1 MIFSE
6 AMSEEL
12 IVWPEKAI
20 FFTQRLLSLSLL
32 MLIQSVVA
40 PCLMVDGT
48 LRLWLALLLA
58 LKYTVAP
65 ESWMSPRSA
74 VSWIRLI
81 TRGGERQVVSLE
93 PLFFELHK
101 ITLVAGGGR
110 ERHFMDQ

>member
-58 LKYTVAP
+58 LKYTVALDVAAIG
-65 ESWMSPRSA
+65 S
-74 VSWIRLI
+74 
-81 TRGGERQVVSLE
+81 
-93 PLFFELHK
+93 ELD
-101 ITLVAGGGR
+101 TLNHPAYR
-110 ERHFMDQ
+110 

>member
-58 LKYTVAP
+58 LKYTVALDVAAIG
-65 ESWMSPRSA
+65 S
-74 VSWIRLI
+74 
-81 TRGGERQVVSLE
+81 
-93 PLFFELHK
+93 ELD
-101 ITLVAGGGR
+101 TLNHPAY
-110 ERHFMDQ
+110 Q